1 MNVPRRPMHRSH
13 DTLATLFSLF
23 AAIATWQEQ
32 LEWGLR
38 IAAGVVAIGAGL
50 HAIYHRRRKR

>member
-1 MNVPRRPMHRSH
+1 MNRTH
-13 DTLATLFSLF
+13 DTVATLFSLF

-38 IAAGVVAIGAGL
+38 IAAAIVAIAAGL
-50 HAIYHRRRKR
+50 HAIYHRRRRRQ